1 MQDLIMQERFELEV
15 LDRLNSG
22 KFLMQI
28 VFGGGTMLRLCHG
41 LERFSVDLDFW
52 VIKDLELEFFENMK
66 AYLAGYYDLK
76 DGAKKFY
83 TILFELRSP
92 DYPRSLKL
100 EIRKEVKKIH
110 VEQVIAYSK
119 YANTQVFL
127 KAVSLS
133 DMMESKLEAFLDRQE
148 IRDVFDMEFL
158 FKRGVSLEASV
169 DTLREVLGLINAF
182 PRRDYTVK
190 LGSLLEKEQ
199 RKYYSVENFKI
210 LILLRQINRFAFAQL
225 LNITAILA

>member
-1 MQDLIMQERFELEV
+1 MQERFELEV

-52 VIKDLELEFFENMK
+52 VIKDLKLKFFENMK
-66 AYLAGYYDLK
+66 AYLAEHYDIK
-76 DGAKKFY
+76 DNAKKFY
-83 TILFELRSP
+83 TFLFELQSP
-92 DYPRSLKL
+92 AYPRSLKL
-100 EIRKEVKKIH
+100 EIRPSTIFRTYGVNREVKNIH
-110 VEQVIAYSK
+110 TEQVIAYSK

-210 LILLRQINRFAFAQL
+210 LKGALMKQVS
-225 LNITAILA
+225 

>member
-1 MQDLIMQERFELEV
+1 MQERFELEV

-22 KFLMQI
+22 KFLTHI
-28 VFGGGTMLRLCHG
+28 IFGGGTMLRLCHN
-41 LERFSVDLDFW
+41 LNRFSVDLDFW
-52 VIKDLELEFFENMK
+52 VIKNLEPGFFENMK
-66 AYLAGYYDLK
+66 AYLAKHYDIK
-76 DGAKKFY
+76 DSAKKFY

-92 DYPRSLKL
+92 AYPRSLKL
-100 EIRKEVKKIH
+100 EIRREVKKIH

-158 FKRGVSLEASV
+158 FKRGVPLEASV
-169 DTLREVLGLINAF
+169 DTLREVLRLINAF

-210 LILLRQINRFAFAQL
+210 LKGEMGIG
-225 LNITAILA
+225 

>member
-66 AYLAGYYDLK
+66 AYLAKHYDIK
-76 DGAKKFY
+76 DSAKKFY

-158 FKRGVSLEASV
+158 FKRGVPLEASV
-169 DTLREVLGLINAF
+169 GTLREVLGLINAF

-210 LILLRQINRFAFAQL
+210 LKGALMRRVS
-225 LNITAILA
+225 

>member
-1 MQDLIMQERFELEV
+1 MHDLIMQERFELEV

-22 KFLMQI
+22 KFLTQLI
-28 VFGGGTMLRLCHG
+28 FGGGTMLRLCHG
-41 LERFSVDLDFW
+41 LDRFSVDLDFW
-52 VIKDLELEFFENMK
+52 IIKDLELKFFENMK
-66 AYLAGYYDLK
+66 AYLAKHYDIK
-76 DGAKKFY
+76 DSVKKFY
-83 TILFELRSP
+83 TILFELKSNI
-92 DYPRSLKL
+92 YPRSLKL
-100 EIRKEVKKIH
+100 EIRREVKKIH

-127 KAVSLS
+127 KAVSLN

-148 IRDVFDMEFL
+148 IRDVFDIEFL

-210 LILLRQINRFAFAQL
+210 LKGALMRQVS
-225 LNITAILA
+225 

>member
-1 MQDLIMQERFELEV
+1 MQERFELEV

-52 VIKDLELEFFENMK
+52 VIKDLELGFFENMK
-66 AYLAGYYDLK
+66 TYLAKHYDIK
-76 DGAKKFY
+76 DSAKKFY
-83 TILFELRSP
+83 TILFELKSP
-92 DYPRSLKL
+92 AYPRSLKL
-100 EIRKEVKKIH
+100 EIRREIKYIH
-110 VEQVIAYSK
+110 TEQVIAYSK

-127 KAVSLS
+127 NAVSLS

-169 DTLREVLGLINAF
+169 DTLREVLGLINAL

-210 LILLRQINRFAFAQL
+210 LKGALMSSISLLRGR
-225 LNITAILA
+225 

>member
-22 KFLMQI
+22 KFLTHI
-28 VFGGGTMLRLCHG
+28 IFGGGTMLRLCHN
-41 LERFSVDLDFW
+41 LNRFSVDLDFW
-52 VIKDLELEFFENMK
+52 VIKDLEPGFFENMK
-66 AYLAGYYDLK
+66 AYLAKHYDIK
-76 DGAKKFY
+76 DRAKKICP
-83 TILFELRSP
+83 ILFELRSP
-92 DYPRSLKL
+92 AYPRSLKL
-100 EIRKEVKKIH
+100 EIRREVKKIH

-158 FKRGVSLEASV
+158 FKKGVPLEASD
-169 DTLREVLGLINAF
+169 DTLKEVCRLINAF
-182 PRRDYTVK
+182 SRRDYTVR

-199 RKYYSVENFKI
+199 REYYSVENFKI
-210 LILLRQINRFAFAQL
+210 LKREMGIG
-225 LNITAILA
+225 

>member
-22 KFLMQI
+22 KFLTQI
-28 VFGGGTMLRLCHG
+28 IFGGGTMLRLCHG
-41 LERFSVDLDFW
+41 LNRFSVDLDFW
-52 VIKDLELEFFENMK
+52 VIRDLEPEFFESMK
-66 AYLAGYYDLK
+66 GYLARHYNIK
-76 DGAKKFY
+76 DSAEKFY

-100 EIRKEVKKIH
+100 EIRREVKKIH

-127 KAVSLS
+127 KAVALN
-133 DMMESKLEAFLDRQE
+133 DMMKSKLEAFLDRQE
-148 IRDVFDMEFL
+148 IRDIFDMEFL
-158 FKRGVSLEASV
+158 FKRGVPLEASA
-169 DTLREVLGLINAF
+169 DTLKEVLRLINIF
-182 PRRDYTVK
+182 HRRDYTVK

-199 RKYYSVENFKI
+199 REYYSVENFKI
-210 LILLRQINRFAFAQL
+210 LKGA
-225 LNITAILA
+225 LAERVPFRKELF

>member
-1 MQDLIMQERFELEV
+1 MQERFELEV

-22 KFLMQI
+22 KFLTQI
-28 VFGGGTMLRLCHG
+28 IFGGGTMLRLCHG
-41 LERFSVDLDFW
+41 LNRFSVDLDFW
-52 VIKDLELEFFENMK
+52 VIKDLKPGFFENMK
-66 AYLAGYYDLK
+66 GYLAKHYNIK
-76 DGAKKFY
+76 DSAEKFY

-100 EIRKEVKKIH
+100 EIRREVKKIH
-110 VEQVIAYSK
+110 LEQVIAYSK

-127 KAVSLS
+127 KAVSLN
-133 DMMESKLEAFLDRQE
+133 DMMESKLKAFLDRQE

-158 FKRGVSLEASV
+158 FKRGVPLEASA

-182 PRRDYTVK
+182 SRRDYTVK

-199 RKYYSVENFKI
+199 RKYYSAENFKI
-210 LILLRQINRFAFAQL
+210 LKGALVERGLC
-225 LNITAILA
+225 

>member
-22 KFLMQI
+22 KFLTHI
-28 VFGGGTMLRLCHG
+28 VFCGGTMLRLCHN
-41 LERFSVDLDFW
+41 LNRFSVDLDFW
-52 VIKDLELEFFENMK
+52 VIKELKPGFFENMK
-66 AYLAGYYDLK
+66 AYLAKHYDIK
-76 DGAKKFY
+76 DSAKKFH
-83 TILFELRSP
+83 TILFELRSHA
-92 DYPRSLKL
+92 YPRSLKL
-100 EIRKEVKKIH
+100 EIRREVKKIH

-127 KAVSLS
+127 RAVSLS

-158 FKRGVSLEASV
+158 FKKGVPLEASD
-169 DTLREVLGLINAF
+169 DTLREVLRLINAF
-182 PRRDYTVK
+182 SRRDYTVR

-199 RKYYSVENFKI
+199 REYYSVENFKI
-210 LILLRQINRFAFAQL
+210 LKGELGVATYQF
-225 LNITAILA
+225 

>member
-1 MQDLIMQERFELEV
+1 MRDLIMQERFELEV

-22 KFLMQI
+22 KFLAQI
-28 VFGGGTMLRLCHG
+28 IFGGGTMLRLCHG

-52 VIKDLELEFFENMK
+52 VIRDLEPEFFENMK
-66 AYLAGYYDLK
+66 GYLARHYDIK
-76 DGAKKFY
+76 DSAEKFH

-100 EIRKEVKKIH
+100 EIRRQVKKIH

-127 KAVSLS
+127 RAVSLN
-133 DMMESKLEAFLDRQE
+133 DMMKSKLEAFLDRKE
-148 IRDVFDMEFL
+148 IRDVSDMEFL
-158 FKRGVSLEASV
+158 FKRGVPLEASD
-169 DTLREVLGLINAF
+169 DTRREVLGLIDAF
-182 PRRDYTVK
+182 SRRDYTVK

-199 RKYYSVENFKI
+199 RDYYSVENFKI
-210 LILLRQINRFAFAQL
+210 LKGALVEH
-225 LNITAILA
+225 LNKGHFPI

>member
-22 KFLMQI
+22 KFLNQI
-28 VFGGGTMLRLCHG
+28 IFGGGSMLRLCYG
-41 LERFSVDLDFW
+41 LDRFSVDLDFW
-52 VIKDLELEFFENMK
+52 VTRDMEPGFFENIK
-66 AYLAGYYDLK
+66 GYLAKHYNIK
-76 DGAKKFY
+76 DSAEKFY

-92 DYPRSLKL
+92 DYPRSLKV
-100 EIRKEVKKIH
+100 EIRREVKKIH

-127 KAVSLS
+127 KAVSLN

-158 FKRGVSLEASV
+158 FKRGIPLEASV
-169 DTLREVLGLINAF
+169 DTLREVLRLINAF
-182 PRRDYTVK
+182 PGRDYTVK
-190 LGSLLEKEQ
+190 LGSLLEEGQ
-199 RKYYSVENFKI
+199 RKYYSAENFKI
-210 LILLRQINRFAFAQL
+210 LKGALVKGVS
-225 LNITAILA
+225 

>member
-22 KFLMQI
+22 KFLMQV

-41 LERFSVDLDFW
+41 LNRFSVDLDFW
-52 VIKDLELEFFENMK
+52 VIRDLEPDFFENMK
-66 AYLAGYYDLK
+66 AYLARYYNIK
-76 DGAKKFY
+76 DSAEKFY

-92 DYPRSLKL
+92 AYPRSLKL
-100 EIRKEVKKIH
+100 EIRRQVKKIH

-119 YANTQVFL
+119 YANSQVFL

-133 DMMESKLEAFLDRQE
+133 DMMRSKIEAFLDREE

-158 FKRGVSLEASV
+158 FKRGVPLSASA
-169 DTLREVLGLINAF
+169 DTRREILRLINAF
-182 PRRDYTVK
+182 SRRDYTVR

-199 RKYYSVENFKI
+199 REYYSAENFKI
-210 LILLRQINRFAFAQL
+210 LKGALS
-225 LNITAILA
+225 

>member
-1 MQDLIMQERFELEV
+1 MRDLIMQELFELEV

-22 KFLMQI
+22 KFLTQI
-28 VFGGGTMLRLCHG
+28 IFGGGTMLRLCHG

-52 VIKDLELEFFENMK
+52 VIKDLGPEFFENMK
-66 AYLAGYYDLK
+66 GYLAKHYDIK
-76 DGAKKFY
+76 DSAEKFY

-100 EIRKEVKKIH
+100 EIRRKVKKIH

-133 DMMESKLEAFLDRQE
+133 DMMESKFEAFLDRQE

-158 FKRGVSLEASV
+158 FKRGVPLEASV
-169 DTLREVLGLINAF
+169 DTLREVLRLINAF

-199 RKYYSVENFKI
+199 RKYYSAENFKI
-210 LILLRQINRFAFAQL
+210 LKGEL
-225 LNITAILA
+225 ITRKTK

>member
-1 MQDLIMQERFELEV
+1 MHDLIMQERFELEV

-66 AYLAGYYDLK
+66 AYLAKHYDIK
-76 DGAKKFY
+76 DSAKKFY
-83 TILFELRSP
+83 TILFELKSP
-92 DYPRSLKL
+92 AYPRSLKL
-100 EIRKEVKKIH
+100 EIRPSTIFRTYGVNREVKNIH
-110 VEQVIAYSK
+110 TEQVIAYSK

-133 DMMESKLEAFLDRQE
+133 DMMESKIQTFLDRQE

-169 DTLREVLGLINAF
+169 DTLREVLRLINAF

-210 LILLRQINRFAFAQL
+210 LKGALMRQVS
-225 LNITAILA
+225 

>member
-22 KFLMQI
+22 KFLTHI
-28 VFGGGTMLRLCHG
+28 VFCGGTMLRLCHN
-41 LERFSVDLDFW
+41 LNRFSVDLDFW
-52 VIKDLELEFFENMK
+52 VIKELKPGFFENMK
-66 AYLAGYYDLK
+66 AYLAKHYDIK
-76 DGAKKFY
+76 DSAKKFH
-83 TILFELRSP
+83 TILFELRSHA
-92 DYPRSLKL
+92 YPMSLKL
-100 EIRKEVKKIH
+100 EIRREVKKIH
-110 VEQVIAYSK
+110 VEQLIAYSK

-127 KAVSLS
+127 RAVSLS

-210 LILLRQINRFAFAQL
+210 LKGALMRQVS
-225 LNITAILA
+225 

>member
-22 KFLMQI
+22 KFLTQI
-28 VFGGGTMLRLCHG
+28 IFGGGTMLRLCHG
-41 LERFSVDLDFW
+41 LDRFSVDLDFW
-52 VIKDLELEFFENMK
+52 VIKDLEPGFFENMK
-66 AYLAGYYDLK
+66 GYLAKHYDIK
-76 DGAKKFY
+76 DSAEKFY

-100 EIRKEVKKIH
+100 EIRPSTIFRTYGVNREVKKIH

-119 YANTQVFL
+119 YANRQVFL
-127 KAVSLS
+127 KAVSLN
-133 DMMESKLEAFLDRQE
+133 DMMESKLEAFLNRQE

-158 FKRGVSLEASV
+158 FKRGVPLEASV
-169 DTLREVLGLINAF
+169 DTLREVLRLINAF

-199 RKYYSVENFKI
+199 RKYYSAENFKI
-210 LILLRQINRFAFAQL
+210 LKGALVGRVS
-225 LNITAILA
+225 

>member
-1 MQDLIMQERFELEV
+1 MHDLIMQERFELEV

-66 AYLAGYYDLK
+66 AYLAKHYDIK
-76 DGAKKFY
+76 DSAKKFY
-83 TILFELRSP
+83 TILFELKSP
-92 DYPRSLKL
+92 AYPRSLKL
-100 EIRKEVKKIH
+100 EIRREVKNIH
-110 VEQVIAYSK
+110 TEQVIAYSK

-133 DMMESKLEAFLDRQE
+133 DMMESKIETFLDRQE

-169 DTLREVLGLINAF
+169 DTLREVFGLINAF

-190 LGSLLEKEQ
+190 LGSLLEKKQ
-199 RKYYSVENFKI
+199 REYYSVENFKV
-210 LILLRQINRFAFAQL
+210 LKGALMRQVS
-225 LNITAILA
+225 